1 MKLVNVIAKS
11 VVGFILTATLIVG
24 WLLFVSYFTKPLKG
38 YNEGYKSFFIRLT
51 YYNPNITQSHIA
63 LASPIILMQTNF
75 LNTNPVLT
83 KNGPSFGKQNHF
95 FSIYQTQK
103 HIGYWEYEKT
113 AKQSIILFYL
123 GEISILV
130 LLFSK
135 LKSKAPEIVGS
146 VYAITVFHITLN
158 ILGTWALFNI
168 S

>member
-11 VVGFILTATLIVG
+11 IVGFILTATLIVG

-38 YNEGYKSFFIRLT
+38 SNEGYKSFFIRLT
-51 YYNPNITQSHIA
+51 YYNPNVTQIDIT

-75 LNTNPVLT
+75 LNTNPIVI